1 MADFVHPS
9 YNRIIYIVYLRDGQN
24 FREVIN
30 IEEKIDIYALLSKG
44 TEKDEELFKNAKKIA
59 EGELL
64 TYKELC
70 EILNQKRVGGNQKTS
85 QLKEFSRF
93 FDFEYDKEIKRY
105 VIKEIYSSPL
115 PPKSKSPANTKYAD
129 HIKVLLLSYLIKH
142 KNINPGG
149 AVYISYQRLY
159 KALGIVNHQYIE
171 MQHPDKKKVLKESIR
186 QNLEEKEYNI
196 VNLEDKTL
204 SYYINNFYYR
214 CGSKF
219 SSIINTVL
227 DTLENQ
233 NYITHSKSYGLYK
246 AEFND
251 DNEIINIKYEN
262 STDRET
268 EDLLDIEREIM
279 DEFGF
284 KNDQDIWYGGK
295 TEEYWEM
302 VLEEV
307 QTIYPEIHRLYRCH
321 KIIGTKNNL
330 LKALSRTEET
340 EEMHELNK
348 KIIEYIDKQ
357 AENNMYKYIEESG
370 NRLSNRYVDAQ
381 KYLSDRLIKIRE

>member
-1 MADFVHPS
+1 M
-9 YNRIIYIVYLRDGQN
+9 IY
-24 FREVIN
+24 
-30 IEEKIDIYALLSKG
+30 IEEKIDIYALLKKG
-44 TEKDEELFKNAKKIA
+44 TEKDEELFNNAQKMSK
-59 EGELL
+59 GEIL

-93 FDFEYDKEIKRY
+93 FDFEYDKDIKRY

-115 PPKSKSPANTKYAD
+115 PQRFKSPANTKYAD
-129 HIKVLLLSYLIKH
+129 HIKVLLLSYLLKH
-142 KNINPGG
+142 KNANPGG

-159 KALGIVNHQYIE
+159 KALGIVNQQYIE
-171 MQHPDKKKVLKESIR
+171 MQRPEKKKVLKESIR
-186 QNLEEKEYNI
+186 QDLEGKEYNI
-196 VNLEDKTL
+196 INLEDKTL

-246 AEFND
+246 AELNE
-251 DNEIINIKYEN
+251 DNEIINITYEN
-262 STDRET
+262 STDIET
-268 EDLLDIEREIM
+268 EDLLDVEREIM

-295 TEEYWEM
+295 TEEYWER
-302 VLEEV
+302 VLEEA
-307 QTIYPEIHRLYRCH
+307 QTLYPEIHKLYRCH

-340 EEMHELNK
+340 DEMHELNK
-348 KIIEYIDKQ
+348 KIIDFIDKQ
-357 AENNMYKYIEESG
+357 AENNMYKSIEE
-370 NRLSNRYVDAQ
+370 NPEDNNKHLSNRYVSAQ
-381 KYLSDRLIKIRE
+381 KYLSNKLIKIKD